1 MNNKLKVALIC
12 HFSNSMVRSH
22 LPLDDRKM
30 YNCVRQCLG
39 METKRSEYSD
49 IAAWDTNFIN
59 NMKVRD
65 DVELI
70 VISAHSGLK
79 KGMIHFEAEGVQY
92 YFVRCDRATLLKHLI
107 KSPSIWHKLNPM
119 RPVVRRI
126 VRKVNP
132 DIIAL
137 MGAEN
142 AYYSGTILG
151 LEKEYP
157 IIMKAQTIYNNPD
170 RGKYG
175 TVDVKN
181 AYVERLIFKVL
192 NYVSVTTKMHYQLYR
207 EYNKAAY
214 NFYWNFGTT
223 FHDVVPMQ
231 DKEFD
236 FVNFANGM
244 IPSKGFTDV
253 LQAMA
258 IVIKSHPKAK
268 LNLIGSP
275 NKENKAIYDKIILEN
290 HLENNVIIT
299 PFFEKQSDMFQH
311 LQKSRFAVL
320 PYKLDYIASTTFQA
334 MHYEMP
340 VVVYKTAGTP
350 TLNKEKE
357 CVLIAD
363 MENVE
368 QLAEKMLEL
377 LNNKEKALELCKN
390 AKELV
395 DFKNDGKRISDI
407 IMDNFR
413 AIVAHFRFG
422 TPIPKELIYNPLEQ

>member
-1 MNNKLKVALIC
+1 MDEKLKVTLVC
-12 HFSNSMVRSH
+12 HFSNSMVRSY
-22 LPLDDRKM
+22 LPLDDRRM
-30 YNCVRQCLG
+30 YNFIRRCLG
-39 METKRSEYSD
+39 MEVKRGGYSD
-49 IAAWDTNFIN
+49 IAAWNTNLIN
-59 NMKVRD
+59 NLKVRD
-65 DVELI
+65 DVELT
-70 VISAHSGLK
+70 VISAHGGLK
-79 KGMIHFEAEGVQY
+79 KSVVHFEAEGVQY
-92 YFVRCDRATLLKHLI
+92 FFVRCDRATLLKRLV
-107 KSPSIWHKLNPM
+107 KSPALWHKLNPM
-119 RPVVRRI
+119 RPTVRKI

-170 RGKYG
+170 RGKHG
-175 TVDVKN
+175 IVDIKN
-181 AYVERLIFKVL
+181 AYVERLIFDAL
-192 NYVSVTTKMHYQLYR
+192 AYVSVTTTMHYQLYR
-207 EYNKAAY
+207 TYNNTAY

-223 FHDVVPMQ
+223 FHDVTPVQ
-231 DKEFD
+231 NKEFD

-244 IPSKGFTDV
+244 SPAKGFTDT
-253 LQAMA
+253 LQAM
-258 IVIKSHPKAK
+258 VTVVKSHPTAK
-268 LNLIGSP
+268 LNLIGTPST
-275 NKENKAIYDKIILEN
+275 ENKTIYEKIIAEN

-299 PFFEKQSDMFQH
+299 PFFEKQSDLFQH
-311 LQKSRFAVL
+311 LQKSRFAIL

-334 MHYEMP
+334 MHYGMP

-368 QLAEKMLEL
+368 QLAANMLL
-377 LNNKEKALELCKN
+377 LLDNKEKASALRKN

-395 DFKNDGKRISDI
+395 DFKNDGKRMSDVV
-407 IMDNFR
+407 MANFR
-413 AIVAHFRFG
+413 AIVAHFRYG
-422 TPIPKELIYNPLEQ
+422 TPIPKELIYNPFEQ